1 MSQVIYFPPF
11 QKSFKVFS
19 RKDIYRICSTM
30 AGVMTTKAFV
40 FCTLISQLF
49 LALVLAGKSK
59 YVRQA
64 ESFLFMSTTPAAAL
78 LKSRPLNPESSTL
91 TIIRSLPLS
100 PKRLYIHIIM
110 LLPMQI
116 NFCSHKYILYP
127 KHFCNPTCHF
137 RWQSWP

>member
-1 MSQVIYFPPF
+1 M
-11 QKSFKVFS
+11 
-19 RKDIYRICSTM
+19 YRICSTM

-59 YVRQA
+59 YVRQY
-64 ESFLFMSTTPAAAL
+64 ESFLFISTTLVGAL
-78 LKSRPLNPESSTL
+78 LKSRPVNLESSAL

-100 PKRLYIHIIM
+100 PKRIYTHIIM

-116 NFCSHKYILYP
+116 NFCGHKYILYP
-127 KHFCNPTCHF
+127 KRFCNPTCHF
-137 RWQSWP
+137 RLQSQSWPYYCNALK